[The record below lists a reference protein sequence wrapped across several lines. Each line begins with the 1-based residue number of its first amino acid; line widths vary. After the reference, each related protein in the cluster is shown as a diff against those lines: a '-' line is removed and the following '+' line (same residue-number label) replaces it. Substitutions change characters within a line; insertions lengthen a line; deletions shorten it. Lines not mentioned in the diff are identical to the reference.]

1 MQIRHAS
8 HPDDVA
14 GLDKSALRERF
25 VADALFVP
33 GEQVLVYTHEDR
45 MVIGG
50 VVPLAGAPIELE
62 APDAL
67 RSERFCDRRELAVV
81 QIGTRG
87 TVTVDGVEYTL
98 EHRDVLYVGQGSR
111 SVTFAVGADGEEA
124 AFYLASALSFSG
136 YPTTLVRL
144 QDSLTTQTGD
154 AATANR
160 RTVHKHIHTDGVRSD
175 QLVLGITSLES
186 GSVWNSMPPH
196 THDRRTEI
204 YLYFGLPEGHRIQH
218 VMGEPDDTRTLVLQD
233 RDAVI
238 SPSWSVHFGSGT
250 TNYAFVWVMAGENQ
264 AFTDMDQ
271 IPVTALA

>member
-8 HPDDVA
+8 HPADVS
-14 GLDKSALRERF
+14 GLPKAALRERF

-50 VVPLAGAPIELE
+50 VVPLAGSPIELE
-62 APDAL
+62 SPAEL

-81 QIGTRG
+81 QLGQAG
-87 TVTVDGVEYTL
+87 TVTVDGVEYSL
-98 EHRDVLYVGQGSR
+98 AHMDVLYIGQGAL
-111 SVTFAVGADGEEA
+111 SVVFAANGDEEA

-136 YPTTLVRL
+136 HPTRLVRL
-144 QDSLTTQTGD
+144 QDANTTQTGD
-154 AATANR
+154 ASTANR
-160 RTVHKHIHTDGVRSD
+160 RTVYKHIHADGAQSD
-175 QLVLGITSLES
+175 QLVLGITALEP

-218 VMGEPDDTRTLVLQD
+218 VMGEPDDTRTLVLSD

-271 IPVTALA
+271 IAVTALA

>member
-1 MQIRHAS
+1 MQIRHAT

-14 GLDKSALRERF
+14 GLPKAALRERF
-25 VADALFVP
+25 VADSLFVP

-50 VVPLAGAPIELE
+50 VVPLAGEPIELV
-62 APDAL
+62 APPEL
-67 RSERFCDRRELAVV
+67 RTERFCERRELAVV
-81 QIGTRG
+81 QIGRSG

-98 EHRDVLYVGQGSR
+98 EHRDVLYVGQGTR
-111 SVTFAVGADGEEA
+111 TVTFAAGADGEEA
-124 AFYLASALSFSG
+124 AFYLASALSFRG
-136 YPTTLVRL
+136 HPTRLVRL
-144 QDSLTTQTGD
+144 QDANTTQTGD

-160 RTVHKHIHTDGVRSD
+160 RTVHKHIHADGVRSD
-175 QLVLGITSLES
+175 QLVLGITSLEP

-196 THDRRTEI
+196 THDRRTEV
-204 YLYFGLPEGHRIQH
+204 YLYFGLPEDHRIQH
-218 VMGEPDDTRTLVLQD
+218 VMGEPHDTRTLVLSD

-264 AFTDMDQ
+264 SFTDMDQ

>member
-14 GLDKSALRERF
+14 GLSKTALRERF
-25 VADALFVP
+25 VADSLFVP

-50 VVPLAGAPIELE
+50 VVPLAGSPIELE
-62 APDAL
+62 APAEL
-67 RSERFCDRRELAVV
+67 RTERFCERRELAVV
-81 QIGTRG
+81 QIGRTG
-87 TVTVDGVEYTL
+87 TVTVDGVQYTL
-98 EHRDVLYVGQGSR
+98 EHRDVLYIGSGTR
-111 SVTFAVGADGEEA
+111 SVSFAATGDEEA
-124 AFYLASALSFSG
+124 AFYLASALSFG
-136 YPTTLVRL
+136 GHPTRLVRL
-144 QDSLTTQTGD
+144 QDANTTQTGD

-160 RTVHKHIHTDGVRSD
+160 RTVYKHIHADGVRSD
-175 QLVLGITSLES
+175 QLVLGITALEP

-196 THDRRTEI
+196 THDRRTEV

-218 VMGEPDDTRTLVLQD
+218 VMGEPDDTRTLVLAD

-271 IPVTALA
+271 IAVTALA

>member
-14 GLDKSALRERF
+14 ALSKAALRERF

-50 VVPLAGAPIELE
+50 VMPIPGAPIELE
-62 APDAL
+62 APAAL

-81 QIGTRG
+81 QIGTAG
-87 TVTVDGVEYTL
+87 TVTVDGVEYAL

-111 SVTFAVGADGEEA
+111 SITFGATSAGEA

-136 YPTTLVRL
+136 HPTTLVRL
-144 QDSLTTQTGD
+144 QDALTTRTGD

-160 RTVHKHIHTDGVRSD
+160 RTVHKHIHADGVRSD
-175 QLVLGITSLES
+175 QLVLGITSLEP

-204 YLYFGLPEGHRIQH
+204 YLYFGLPEGHRVQH
-218 VMGEPDDTRTLVLQD
+218 VMGEPDDTRTLVLSD

-250 TNYAFVWVMAGENQ
+250 TDYAFVWVMAGENQ

-271 IPVTALA
+271 VAVTALA